1 MFSLQGLEDPFSLTI
16 NTKPINK
23 EDEIQSILIEKLKSK
38 GALNILTQ
46 QEEFTLDNGIT
57 TTRYYGSF
65 DYINNENISIK
76 KEYSS
81 LSFFENGG
89 NQTLN
94 IIYDRNNRYAKQ
106 IRTRI
111 ESSIDFN
118 NK

>member
-23 EDEIQSILIEKLKSK
+23 EDDIQSMLIEKLKSK

-94 IIYDRNNRYAKQ
+94 IISDRNNRYAKQ